1 MTARLLTI
9 WNRINASY
17 WFWPAT
23 FCILAF
29 CLSLFTVWLDRN
41 GASDWL
47 SSNSALA
54 PARPGGATTML
65 QVIAGSMIG
74 VAATVFSITIAA
86 VAYASGT
93 YGPRLLTNFMEDRGN
108 QLSLATFIGTFVYA
122 IMILRVVRH
131 EDEQATTLK
140 GAIASDI
147 PGFVPQVSLLVA
159 TGLMLVSV
167 AVLVFFLN
175 HIPSKIR
182 INKVLENIGRRLIA
196 QIKSR
201 FPKEGG
207 DANEADLP
215 DGKQVTAK
223 RSGYIEVID
232 FDGLDDT
239 AAKFEG
245 RIVLLQEAGDFVH
258 PLVPLARFSGGEC
271 DDACADAI
279 RDCFVL
285 TGLRTPQQDL
295 RFLIDELVEIALRA
309 LSPGINDPFT
319 AMTALHWLGA
329 ATAELGRRELHVSP
343 NDLDKQDKRRVYP
356 LHADFADYVGH
367 GFGASRS
374 AVSTSRKA
382 TIAMFDALRDCAIS
396 VYGEGRVAV
405 LLEEGNRLMD
415 QCATNL
421 KGPDL
426 SEVHDRH
433 RAFQAELAATNPA

>member
-1 MTARLLTI
+1 MTARLLSI

-23 FCILAF
+23 FCVIAF
-29 CLSLFTVWLDRN
+29 FLSLFTIWLDRN

-47 SSNSALA
+47 SNSDVLA
-54 PARPGGATTML
+54 PARPSGATTML

-122 IMILRVVRH
+122 IMVLRVVRH
-131 EDEQATTLK
+131 EDEQASTLK
-140 GAIASDI
+140 GALASDI
-147 PGFVPQVSLLVA
+147 PGFVPQLSLLVA
-159 TGLMLVSV
+159 TAMMLISV

-196 QIKSR
+196 QITDR
-201 FPKEGG
+201 FPKEGNG
-207 DANEADLP
+207 RDEDELP
-215 DGKQVTAK
+215 EGMPVTAG

-232 FDGLDDT
+232 FDGLED
-239 AAKFEG
+239 AAKKFEG
-245 RIVLLQEAGDFVH
+245 RIVLMQEAGDFVH
-258 PLVPLARFSGGEC
+258 PLIPLAKFSDNAC
-271 DDACADAI
+271 DDGCADAI
-279 RDCFVL
+279 RNCFVL

-343 NDLDKQDKRRVYP
+343 NDMDKHDKRRVYP
-356 LHADFADYVGH
+356 LHSDFADYVAH
-367 GFGASRS
+367 GFGAARS
-374 AVSTSRKA
+374 AVATSPKA
-382 TIAMFDALRDCAIS
+382 TLAMFDVLQDCAS
-396 VYGEGRVAV
+396 AVTGAERVGVLRSEGD
-405 LLEEGNRLMD
+405 RLMD

-433 RAFQAELAATNPA
+433 REFQSVVPRYAPA